1 MDIKVSVIIPVY
13 NCEKYISECIES
25 LISQTLKECE
35 FIFVNDGSTDKS
47 KEIIEGYA
55 KNDSRIKLIN
65 QENGGVSV
73 ARNTGLENAVGE
85 YIGFVDADDYIEK
98 DMYKKLYYIVVG
110 KKTDLVISNFEQEL
124 DGKRIINKLDIITN
138 STLNKDEI
146 INKILPQ
153 FLQHEKLNTVC
164 NKLFKAEIIRDFNIK
179 FPKGVA
185 LGEDGLF
192 NINYFSNAESLIYL
206 DYCGY
211 HYREVEGSATRN
223 IFEKDYF
230 NRALE
235 VYHEEIP
242 SIYYKNFNKEYLEKL
257 KASKLI
263 SNVISYIHVYFK
275 PQEGISFRKRYK
287 YVSKMIKN
295 KSVNQLIK
303 KYRDSICKDKSRYE
317 ILLINL
323 IKNKLVMAIYILTIY
338 SRLRCK

>member
-47 KEIIEGYA
+47 KEVIEGYA
-55 KNDSRIKLIN
+55 KNDSRIKIIN
-65 QENGGVSV
+65 QENRGVSV
-73 ARNTGLENAVGE
+73 ARNIGLENAVGE
-85 YIGFVDADDYIEK
+85 YIGFVDADDYIDK
-98 DMYKKLYYIVVG
+98 DMYKKLYYIIVE
-110 KKTDLVISNFEQEL
+110 KKIDLVISNFEQEL
-124 DGKRIINKLDIITN
+124 DGKKIINKLDITTN
-138 STLNKDEI
+138 SILNKDEI

-164 NKLFKAEIIRDFNIK
+164 NKLFKAEIIKDFNIK
-179 FPKGVA
+179 FPNRVS

-192 NINYFSNAESLIYL
+192 NINYFSNVESLIYL

-230 NRALE
+230 TRALE
-235 VYHEEIP
+235 VYHEDIP

-257 KASKLI
+257 KAMKLI
-263 SNVISYIHVYFK
+263 TNVISYIHVYFK
-275 PQEGISFRKRYK
+275 PQDGISFRKRYD
-287 YVSKMIKN
+287 YVNRMINN
-295 KSVNQLIK
+295 KSVSQLIN
-303 KYRDSICKDKSRYE
+303 KYRDIICKDKSKYE

-323 IKNKLVMAIYILTIY
+323 IKNKSVMAIYILTVY